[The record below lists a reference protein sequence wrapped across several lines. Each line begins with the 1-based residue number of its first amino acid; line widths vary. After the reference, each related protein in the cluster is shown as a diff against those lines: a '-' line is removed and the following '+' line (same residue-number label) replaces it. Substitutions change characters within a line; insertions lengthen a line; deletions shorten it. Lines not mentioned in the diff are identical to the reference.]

1 MFIIVGLGNPG
12 REYAKT
18 RHNVGFMTADVIAD
32 KLGISFNHSN
42 FKSVYGDCK
51 FANEKVILAK
61 PETFMNNSGF
71 AVVQLLQ
78 WFKVPTENL
87 IVIYDDIDLP
97 CGALRIKSNGSAGT
111 HNGMRSI
118 SQQLGSDD
126 FIRIRIGIGKP
137 KHDLINFVL
146 GEPDN
151 DDMQKL
157 QSAFSDAASAVE
169 LILQNR
175 LSEAQN
181 KYNYKPPKHPK
192 NTSGT
197 RSDYSPAVC
206 LTSQSLR
213 QTLENARELMF
224 ANLQLDSSILDVARS
239 FSYNIDGTEEA
250 LNLFKKS
257 KKYISML
264 FPDANDGEIVS
275 PLTVTNELKKLLPPD
290 KRPAN
295 LLIKQDN
302 ELPIAGS
309 IKARGGIYTV
319 LKYTWNIAKDNGII
333 DDSMSYDVCA
343 EKLFNSKDFFRKHSI
358 HVGSTGNLAL
368 SIGIMSAKIG
378 YNVTVHMSNDAKQW
392 KKDLLRSRGC
402 NVIEYDSD
410 YNTAVANGR
419 RMAAMQP
426 NSYFIDDE
434 RSFDLFYG
442 YSTAAYELA
451 SQLKALNI
459 MVDEAHPLFVYLP
472 CGVGGAPAG
481 ITYGLKQIYKDSV
494 HCFFIEPVN
503 APCMHA
509 AFAASKCI
517 NVNELGLSG
526 KTQADGLA
534 VGRAS
539 ELAFDSLRSLSD
551 GGFTVSD
558 HRLFHYQ
565 KSINALEGI
574 YVEPSAAIGLAA
586 ILGMSSAGGTDYF
599 EQYYP
604 NVDFSSITEIM
615 WATGGSLVPD
625 KEKFKRH

>member
-18 RHNVGFMTADVIAD
+18 RHNVGFMTADVISER
-32 KLGISFNHSN
+32 LEILFNHSN
-42 FKSVYGDCK
+42 FKSVYGDCR

-97 CGALRIKSNGSAGT
+97 CGAIRIKSNGSAGT

-118 SQQLGSDD
+118 SQQLGSDN

-151 DDMQKL
+151 EDMRKL
-157 QSAFSDAASAVE
+157 QSAFADAASAVE
-169 LILQNR
+169 LILQNK
-175 LSEAQN
+175 LNEAQN
-181 KYNYKPPKHPK
+181 KYNYKPPKKSKQISETH
-192 NTSGT
+192 SE
-197 RSDYSPAVC
+197 YSPAVC
-206 LTSQSLR
+206 LTEQSLK

-224 ANLQLDSSILDVARS
+224 ANLQHDSPPPCAAVNFDTQ
-239 FSYNIDGTEEA
+239 GTLEA
-250 LNLFKKS
+250 LEIFKMS
-257 KKYISML
+257 RKYISML
-264 FPDANDGEIVS
+264 FPEVTDGEITS
-275 PLTVTNELKKLLPPD
+275 PLTVTNGLKKLLPHD
-290 KRPAN
+290 RYPAN

-302 ELPIAGS
+302 KLPIAGS
-309 IKARGGIYTV
+309 IKARGGIYAV
-319 LKYTWNIAKDNGII
+319 LKHTWDIAKEQGII
-333 DDSMSYDVCA
+333 DDSLSYDVCA
-343 EKLFNSKDFFRKHSI
+343 ERLFNSKDFFRSHSI

-392 KKDLLRSRGC
+392 KKDLLRSQGC
-402 NVIEYDSD
+402 NVMEYDSD

-419 RMAAMQP
+419 HMASSQP

-451 SQLKALNI
+451 SQLESLNI
-459 MVDEAHPLFVYLP
+459 KIDESHPLFVYLP

-481 ITYGLKQIYKDSV
+481 ITYGLKQIFKDSV

-517 NVNELGLSG
+517 SVNELGLSG

-534 VGRAS
+534 VGKAS
-539 ELAFDSLRSLSD
+539 ELAFDCLKSLSD

-558 HRLFHYQ
+558 HRLIHYQ

-574 YVEPSAAIGLAA
+574 YVEPSAAISLAA
-586 ILGMSSAGGTDYF
+586 VLGLSSEGGADYF
-599 EQYYP
+599 RQYYP
-604 NVDFSSITEIM
+604 NVDFSSITEII

-625 KEKFKRH
+625 KERFKRH

>member
-12 REYAKT
+12 REYVKT
-18 RHNVGFMTADVIAD
+18 RHNVGFMTADVISER
-32 KLGISFNHSN
+32 LGISFNHSN

-97 CGALRIKSNGSAGT
+97 CGAIRIKSNGSAGT

-118 SQQLGSDD
+118 SQQLGTDD

-151 DDMQKL
+151 DDAEKL
-157 QSAFSDAASAVE
+157 QSAFADAASAVE

-181 KYNYKPPKHPK
+181 KFNYKPPKQSKKPSEAH
-192 NTSGT
+192 SE
-197 RSDYSPAVC
+197 YSPAVC
-206 LTSQSLR
+206 LTKQSLK
-213 QTLENARELMF
+213 QTLENAKELMF
-224 ANLQLDSSILDVARS
+224 ANLQLDAPLSNAMGNIH
-239 FSYNIDGTEEA
+239 YNTDGTFEA
-250 LNLFKKS
+250 LELFKIS

-264 FPDANDGEIVS
+264 FPQVKDGEITS
-275 PLTVTNELKKLLPPD
+275 PLTVTNGLKKLLPSD
-290 KRPAN
+290 KCPAN

-309 IKARGGIYTV
+309 IKARGGIYAV
-319 LKYTWNIAKDNGII
+319 LKHTWDIAKKHGII
-333 DDSMSYDVCA
+333 DDSMSYDACA
-343 EKLFNSKDFFRKHSI
+343 ERLFNSKDFFKGHSI

-368 SIGIMSAKIG
+368 SIGIMSAQIG

-392 KKDLLRSRGC
+392 KKNLLRNHGC

-419 RMAAMQP
+419 RMAASQP
-426 NSYFIDDE
+426 DGYFIDDE

-451 SQLKALNI
+451 SQLETLNI
-459 MVDEAHPLFVYLP
+459 KVDETHPLFVYLP

-481 ITYGLKQIYKDSV
+481 ITYGLKQIFKDSV

-509 AFAASKCI
+509 AFAASDCI
-517 NVNELGLSG
+517 SVSELGLSG

-534 VGRAS
+534 VGKAS
-539 ELAFDSLRSLSD
+539 ELAFDCLKSLSD

-558 HRLFHYQ
+558 HRLIHYQ

-586 ILGMSSAGGTDYF
+586 VLGLSSEGGTDYF
-599 EQYYP
+599 KQYYP

-625 KEKFKRH
+625 KERFKRH